1 MDGIGSKFL
10 PDRTTEDR
18 IMAVTQNRIIIGD
31 QNSPVLTLDNECIRS
46 VSGIL
51 TCNLV
56 GEELPDDTI
65 EAVLDAGGSLTNIV
79 PMDYTDGLESS
90 DGELLAVAD
99 DIASIYMQLPHG
111 IPVWYFN
118 GEHCI
123 GEFYLQEIKRTGR
136 TQFTLKA
143 QSIIG
148 VMDTHT
154 YYGRMCNGEPL
165 KEIVEHILL
174 TNGMRS
180 ATTAAIRKMFDNL
193 TWGPGADEIPV
204 YGWLP
209 VCSKRVALYHV
220 LFAYGLTMI
229 RAEDGTMM
237 ITYIFSSAPTK
248 IPDALTYD
256 GGSITI
262 PDPAQRV
269 EVVENSYQKAPSKY
283 IDIFDNDGETT
294 NGEYIVLFDK
304 APIQSFG
311 GTTGSGTG
319 LHIVATCPNA
329 AIVTGAGVIRGVPY
343 NHIKRTIS
351 KGASNADDGKTVK
364 VDNAYMVTAD
374 TSDALLNKLWKYYTQ
389 RRETEMD
396 IVYSGENLAGNYEY
410 MNPYREMEQGYL
422 SEVKLSASA
431 KAKYTAKFIS
441 GYTPPADDGRLSE
454 YAFLTGAGVWKVPEK
469 VLQKENPIIR
479 VVLIGGGT
487 GGDSGLKG
495 KDGAARTALGT
506 FTTKRNAP
514 GKDGNPGAPGK
525 VYQFTIE
532 GDALKSEYSYSCG
545 HGGAGGDYCHSEST
559 PNAGEPGSDTTFGE
573 YSSGEGIRS
582 DAGTKN
588 LYTGKI
594 YAKATSVGSRYG
606 GGSGHKIDM
615 DGRFG
620 AYAGEWTVGA
630 AAGGTRVYSGGNTDV
645 SFSYFYWEADGRWA
659 KWGACAGDPGGAG
672 VGENGKNP
680 GKPSMSGGTIR
691 TGNGGNGGNSTLKC
705 KSRMD
710 YDHDAYGYGG
720 YGGYGGGGGGDTG
733 FVKTGW
739 PFGLVAGT
747 PGTGGY
753 GGAGGDGCPGA
764 IIIYY

>member
-1 MDGIGSKFL
+1 
-10 PDRTTEDR
+10 
-18 IMAVTQNRIIIGD
+18 MAVTQNRIIIGD

-79 PMDYTDGLESS
+79 PMDYADGLESS

-99 DIASIYMQLPHG
+99 DVASIYMQLPHG

-136 TQFTLKA
+136 TQFILKA

-193 TWGPGADEIPV
+193 AWGPGADVIPV

-269 EVVENSYQKAPSKY
+269 EVVENSYQKAPPEY
-283 IDIFDNDGETT
+283 IDIFDNDGELT
-294 NGEYIVLFDK
+294 NGEYIVTFDK

-311 GTTGSGTG
+311 STIGSGTG
-319 LHIVATCPNA
+319 LHIVASCPNA

-364 VDNAYMVTAD
+364 VDNAYMVTVD

-431 KAKYTAKFIS
+431 KAKHTAKFIS

-454 YAFLTGAGVWKVPEK
+454 YTFLTGTGVWKVPEK
-469 VLQKENPIIR
+469 VLQKENPTIR
-479 VVLIGGGT
+479 VILIGGGS

-495 KDGAARTALGT
+495 KDGAAHKDLGALN
-506 FTTKRNAP
+506 TKRNAP
-514 GKDGNPGAPGK
+514 GNDGNPGTPGK
-525 VYQFTIE
+525 VYQITIE
-532 GDALKSEYSYSCG
+532 KDALKSDYVYSCG
-545 HGGAGGDYCHSEST
+545 HGGAGGDYCHSESD
-559 PNAGEPGSDTTFGE
+559 PNAGEPGGDTIFGE
-573 YSSGEGIRS
+573 YSSGNGTRIESGI
-582 DAGTKN
+582 KN

-594 YAKATSVGSRYG
+594 YAKAESRGSRYG
-606 GGSGHKIDM
+606 GGSGYSIEMSGKIK
-615 DGRFG
+615 RL
-620 AYAGEWTVGA
+620 AGEWTVAIRTGSSKVYN
-630 AAGGTRVYSGGNTDV
+630 GGKVDISAPT
-645 SFSYFYWEADGRWA
+645 FYWEGDGYRA
-659 KWGACAGDPGGAG
+659 SIGAAAGDPGGAG
-672 VGENGKNP
+672 AGEDGKDP
-680 GKPSMSGGTIR
+680 GKPSMSGGVIR

-705 KSRMD
+705 ESRMD
-710 YDHDAYGYGG
+710 NNRDAYGYGG

-733 FVKTGW
+733 FTKPGW
-739 PFGLVAGT
+739 PFGLKAGT
-747 PGTGGY
+747 PGKGGY
-753 GGAGGDGCPGA
+753 GGAGGDGSPGA